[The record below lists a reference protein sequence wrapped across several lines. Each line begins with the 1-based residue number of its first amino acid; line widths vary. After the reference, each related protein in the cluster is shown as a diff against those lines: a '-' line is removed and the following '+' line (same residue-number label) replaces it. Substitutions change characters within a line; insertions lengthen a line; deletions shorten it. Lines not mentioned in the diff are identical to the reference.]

1 MAGVWLP
8 IQVWA
13 AQTEVE
19 IDMPEGYSKA
29 VFYVTWENYEQ
40 PGTIVLTS
48 PSGKVYSKK
57 KTPDQV
63 YEANG
68 EAIIHVGKGEEGTD
82 IYGLDESS
90 DKIYIDG
97 HDYTGMKP
105 GDVITSDQSEQT
117 VTAIGSRHSFKA
129 PIASSSISRC
139 PLVDIITV
147 STTTCSA

>member
-1 MAGVWLP
+1 MKRVRKAMWKLWTGVLLFIGMIVWLP

-68 EAIIHVGKGEEGTD
+68 EAIIHVGKGEEGTWKAAVTGENLGVALMD
-82 IYGLDESS
+82 ICHPITGFRIQLSLMQICGRDQES
-90 DKIYIDG
+90 
-97 HDYTGMKP
+97 
-105 GDVITSDQSEQT
+105 
-117 VTAIGSRHSFKA
+117 AR
-129 PIASSSISRC
+129 
-139 PLVDIITV
+139 
-147 STTTCSA
+147 

>member
-1 MAGVWLP
+1 MKRVRKTMWKLWTGVLLFIGMIVWLP

-57 KTPDQV
+57 KRRIRFMRQM
-63 YEANG
+63 A
-68 EAIIHVGKGEEGTD
+68 K
-82 IYGLDESS
+82 
-90 DKIYIDG
+90 
-97 HDYTGMKP
+97 
-105 GDVITSDQSEQT
+105 QSYMSEKEKK
-117 VTAIGSRHSFKA
+117 VHGRL
-129 PIASSSISRC
+129 R
-139 PLVDIITV
+139 
-147 STTTCSA
+147 

>member
-1 MAGVWLP
+1 MKRVRKAMWKLWTGVLLFIGMIVWLP

-63 YEANG
+63 YE
-68 EAIIHVGKGEEGTD
+68 
-82 IYGLDESS
+82 
-90 DKIYIDG
+90 
-97 HDYTGMKP
+97 
-105 GDVITSDQSEQT
+105 
-117 VTAIGSRHSFKA
+117 
-129 PIASSSISRC
+129 
-139 PLVDIITV
+139 
-147 STTTCSA
+147 